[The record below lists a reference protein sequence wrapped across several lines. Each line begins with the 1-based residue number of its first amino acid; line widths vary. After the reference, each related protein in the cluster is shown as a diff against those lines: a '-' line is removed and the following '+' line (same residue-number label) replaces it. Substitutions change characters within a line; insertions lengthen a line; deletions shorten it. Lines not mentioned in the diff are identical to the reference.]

1 MEKKEFCQIRLLLKG
16 DAVCSAFHGMETLGM
31 APVLREQEATHL
43 IISHTLEEN
52 SKVEIGKGRFP

>member
-1 MEKKEFCQIRLLLKG
+1 
-16 DAVCSAFHGMETLGM
+16 METLGM